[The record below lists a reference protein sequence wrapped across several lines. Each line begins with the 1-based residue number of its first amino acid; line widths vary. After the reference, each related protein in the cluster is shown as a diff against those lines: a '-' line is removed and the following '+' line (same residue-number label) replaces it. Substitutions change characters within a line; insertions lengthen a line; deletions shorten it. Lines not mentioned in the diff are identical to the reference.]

1 MTQVGEPTRD
11 ASQAGSSAWAGWVT
25 FAALML
31 AISGSINLIQGFV
44 ALFRDGYFLVRA
56 GDELLI
62 TDYTAWGVIM
72 LVWGALLLGAAA
84 GLGSGRGWARWLAIA
99 IASLSVIVQIGFLAA
114 YPIWSAIIIAFDVI
128 VLYALTARWTEAR
141 AGL

>member
-1 MTQVGEPTRD
+1 MTEVGEPTRN

-62 TDYTAWGVIM
+62 TDYTTWGVIM

-99 IASLSVIVQIGFLAA
+99 IAALSVIVQIGFLAA

>member
-1 MTQVGEPTRD
+1 MTQVGEPTRN

>member
-1 MTQVGEPTRD
+1 MTQIGEPTRN